1 MDNYDNFFNDIG
13 GGERTPV
20 YHTPDPI
27 DPKDNK
33 SGRKFTVITVLFVII
48 AIVMC
53 IAVLANVIV
62 LAAMKSQISQEY
74 ASTMTNAVRDEY
86 LKAIEEYLEG
96 KDISDDVLEQIKDD
110 VIAALNTSAAAVAG
124 TKTVYSTVQIIA
136 TGEENRSYGSGFLI
150 TATDAEG
157 NRERYVITNAHVVLE
172 TVRKSSSSGGS
183 DFPWSGGI
191 GGILGG
197 ASSGYEF
204 QVRRSISCSLMNG
217 ESGAFELEVV
227 EVGSYLEVVEGTNEV
242 VDSDYTTLPD
252 LAVLRFKSDAPD
264 EATYPSLNIAT
275 EGADYGEN
283 IAVVGYPSP
292 GSDATQAVL
301 SLSTGIISA
310 TEHTLSSWGAGTF
323 YQTDSAING
332 GNSGGPMVNN
342 KGEVVG
348 IVESKITYE
357 NVENIGYAV
366 TSMTLIDFL
375 EGAGLTPV
383 RV

>member
-1 MDNYDNFFNDIG
+1 MLAEAEMDNYDNFFNDIG

-124 TKTVYSTVQIIA
+124 TRTVYSTVQIIA

-150 TATDAEG
+150 TATDADG
-157 NRERYVITNAHVVLE
+157 NSQRYVVTNAHVVLE
-172 TVRKSSSSGGS
+172 VRSSSSGSG
-183 DFPWSGGI
+183 FPWGGGSSTTYSFATRSNI
-191 GGILGG
+191 TCSFMDG
-197 ASSGYEF
+197 ASGSY
-204 QVRRSISCSLMNG
+204 S
-217 ESGAFELEVV
+217 LEVV
-227 EVGSYLEVVEGTNEV
+227 AVGSYYETENGQV
-242 VDSDYTTLPD
+242 VDRDYKTEPD
-252 LAVLRFKSDAPD
+252 LAILRFTGDQPD
-264 EATYPSLNIAT
+264 ETTYPSLNIASD
-275 EGADYGEN
+275 EADYGDN
-283 IAVVGYPSP
+283 VAIVGYPATGDSEDP
-292 GSDATQAVL
+292 STLTVTSGTISKTAHPLLGWGYGEFYMTDA
-301 SLSTGIISA
+301 
-310 TEHTLSSWGAGTF
+310 
-323 YQTDSAING
+323 AINS

-348 IVESKITYE
+348 VVESKLSSTDGSTSIE
-357 NVENIGYAV
+357 NMGYAV
-366 TSMTLIDFL
+366 TSMTLIKFL
-375 EGAGLTPV
+375 SENGLTPV

>member
-110 VIAALNTSAAAVAG
+110 VIASLNTSAAAVAG
-124 TKTVYSTVQIIA
+124 TRTVYSTVQIIA

-157 NRERYVITNAHVVLE
+157 NRERYVVTNAHVVLE

-310 TEHTLSSWGAGTF
+310 TEHPLSSWGAGTF

>member
-124 TKTVYSTVQIIA
+124 TKTVYSTVQIVA
-136 TGEENRSYGSGFLI
+136 NGEKSTSYGSGFLI
-150 TATDAEG
+150 TATNSKGETA
-157 NRERYVITNAHVVLE
+157 RYVVTNAHVVLE
-172 TVRKSSSSGGS
+172 TVRSG

>member
-124 TKTVYSTVQIIA
+124 TKTVYSTVQIVA
-136 TGEENRSYGSGFLI
+136 NGEKSTSYGSGFLI
-150 TATDAEG
+150 TATNSKGETA
-157 NRERYVITNAHVVLE
+157 RYVVTNAHVVLE
-172 TVRKSSSSGGS
+172 TVRSG

-191 GGILGG
+191 SGILGG

-242 VDSDYTTLPD
+242 VDSNYTTLPD